1 MTSVEENEIYM
12 VKQAQSVRHS
22 DPSSAKAWILT
33 AKTLYPNAFNVQY
46 EAYLLERDSKNYEEA
61 AKCFSVIATNFSNQ
75 HAELWQEVNALTNAL
90 RNESENTPEQEFY
103 VKMYKH
109 LTPEVQHNIFVHT
122 INNSG
127 ENLQQSIHSY
137 ILMFNKFPKTAA
149 TQAPRLLEMLAE
161 GMKADPDLYQRML
174 VEEVLPLIQNKPPE
188 LSPLLACRLYANS
201 LEYYLRQIM
210 DDEKCD
216 TVEAWKNIFKVLML
230 CGQMMGWEAFLP
242 FSKHVNQNVYWD
254 KLVKILRGSQ
264 AGSSQ
269 VLFYATTLFIYSLH
283 GYIRK
288 LRIEDADV
296 SHVLVEGFVDWS
308 PDGGEVQSMD
318 WTGPDGGAGAGGS
331 GGGGGVGAA
340 AAGAA
345 DVQSMEPPKFS
356 PTTAISQELSEAFL
370 HAARCWQLLNTEQ
383 FQRDFSQLMVA
394 LPLAPWISRFL
405 FDLAIYFGHRDEAN
419 KLMADMTAPSTLV
432 QSLQILSLNLMQGS
446 MTLQGF
452 QCILK
457 ILAELPATSGQLLE
471 NISLKSHHR
480 HMIFLPLTKIAL
492 IQYCTRAIVSRL
504 SRLLLEPNCS
514 DRLLGDLLALL
525 QLSCDKDVLLK
536 QHIFN
541 LITQRKSFN
550 LHILSNYIIAT
561 DVIEELA
568 YIWNSQQQDDAN
580 FELTGSPTGGGGG
593 AGGAAAGGV
602 GGTAAGSTAQP
613 RRIGTRGA
621 DKGAR
626 DEFKS
631 LIRQQIARCNEH
643 VPTLVANFITQE
655 HLTLAQ
661 HIFGIMPPQL
671 VETIVIK

>member
-1 MTSVEENEIYM
+1 MTSVDENENYM
-12 VKQAQSVRHS
+12 VKQAQNVRIS

-46 EAYLLERDSKNYEEA
+46 EAYLLERDGKNYEEA
-61 AKCFSVIATNFSNQ
+61 AKCFSVIACNFTNQ

-90 RNESENTPEQEFY
+90 RNESESTPEQEFY

-127 ENLQQSIHSY
+127 DNLQQCIHSY
-137 ILMFNKFPKTAA
+137 ILMFNKFPKTAT

-174 VEEVLPLIQNKPPE
+174 VEEVLPMIQNKPPE
-188 LSPLLACRLYANS
+188 LSPLLACRLYTNS

-210 DDEKCD
+210 DDDKCD
-216 TVEAWKNIFKVLML
+216 TIEAWKNIFKVLML
-230 CGQMMGWEAFLP
+230 CGQMMGWEPFLP

-254 KLVKILRGSQ
+254 KLVKILRGSP

-296 SHVLVEGFVDWS
+296 NHVLVEGFIDWT
-308 PDGGEVQSMD
+308 PEGGEVQSMD
-318 WTGPDGGAGAGGS
+318 WTPDGG
-331 GGGGGVGAA
+331 
-340 AAGAA
+340 

-356 PTTAISQELSEAFL
+356 ATTAISQELSEAFL

-383 FQRDFSQLMVA
+383 FQRDFSQLMLA
-394 LPLAPWISRFL
+394 LPLSPWISRFL

-419 KLMADMTAPSTLV
+419 KLMADMTKQSTLV

-471 NISLKSHHR
+471 NISLKSHR

-504 SRLLLEPNCS
+504 SRTLFEPNCS

-525 QLSCDKDVLLK
+525 QLSADKDVLLK

-550 LHILSNYIIAT
+550 LHTLSNYIIAT
-561 DVIEELA
+561 DIIEELA
-568 YIWNSQQQDDAN
+568 FIWNSQQQDDAN
-580 FELTGSPTGGGGG
+580 FELTGSPTSGGGLGSTS
-593 AGGAAAGGV
+593 AAG
-602 GGTAAGSTAQP
+602 AAQP

-631 LIRQQIARCNEH
+631 LIRQQIARCNEN

-661 HIFGIMPPQL
+661 HIFGMAPAPV

>member
-1 MTSVEENEIYM
+1 MNSVEENENYM
-12 VKQAQSVRHS
+12 VKQAQNVRKT

-61 AKCFSVIATNFSNQ
+61 AKCFSVIATSFTNQ

-90 RNESENTPEQEFY
+90 RNENENTPEQDFY

-109 LTPEVQHNIFVHT
+109 LAPEVQHNIFVHT

-127 ENLQQSIHSY
+127 DNLQQCIHSY
-137 ILMFNKFPKTAA
+137 ILMFNKFPKTAMW
-149 TQAPRLLEMLAE
+149 QAPRLLEMLAE
-161 GMKADPDLYQRML
+161 GMKADPDMYQRML
-174 VEEVLPLIQNKPPE
+174 VEEVLPMIQNKPPE
-188 LSPLLACRLYANS
+188 LSPLLACRLYTNS

-216 TVEAWKNIFKVLML
+216 TTEAWKNIFKVLML
-230 CGQMMGWEAFLP
+230 CGQMMGWEPFLP
-242 FSKHVNQNVYWD
+242 FSKQINQNVYWD
-254 KLVKILRGSQ
+254 KLVKILRGSP

-296 SHVLVEGFVDWS
+296 NHVLVEGFIDWRDPS
-308 PDGGEVQSMD
+308 SESGEVQSMD
-318 WTGPDGGAGAGGS
+318 CTPDGG
-331 GGGGGVGAA
+331 
-340 AAGAA
+340 

-356 PTTAISQELSEAFL
+356 ATTPISQELSEAFL

-383 FQRDFSQLMVA
+383 FQRDFSQLMLA

-419 KLMADMTAPSTLV
+419 KLMADMNTPSTLV

-446 MTLQGF
+446 MTYQGF

-471 NISLKSHHR
+471 NISLKSHR

-504 SRLLLEPNCS
+504 SRMLFEPNCS

-525 QLSCDKDVLLK
+525 QLSADKDVALK
-536 QHIFN
+536 QHIFQ

-550 LHILSNYIIAT
+550 LHTLSNYIIAT
-561 DVIEELA
+561 DIIEELA
-568 YIWNSQQQDDAN
+568 FIWNSQQDDAN
-580 FELTGSPTGGGGG
+580 FELTGSPTSGGG
-593 AGGAAAGGV
+593 AGSSAV
-602 GGTAAGSTAQP
+602 AGSAQP

-631 LIRQQIARCNEH
+631 LIRQQIARCNENI
-643 VPTLVANFITQE
+643 PALVANFITQE

-661 HIFGIMPPQL
+661 HIFGMAPP